1 MICDGVQM
9 KTEHMAHQIVLMPNL
24 LSLYSEDGGVR
35 QTSHLL
41 FEASGSTADQVE
53 WARRF
58 IAGTVAMDRS
68 FAGARRAC
76 LPHRRAQLHLVGTRS
91 RQQLRAVQLPT
102 GRPPTPRPASAGSC
116 PRRSYHP
123 SRAASAT
130 A

>member
-41 FEASGSTADQVE
+41 FEASGSTAEQVE

-58 IAGTVAMDRS
+58 IASPTPASETTAGGDAQ
-68 FAGARRAC
+68 AGAVA
-76 LPHRRAQLHLVGTRS
+76 
-91 RQQLRAVQLPT
+91 
-102 GRPPTPRPASAGSC
+102 
-116 PRRSYHP
+116 Y
-123 SRAASAT
+123 AAAAT
-130 A
+130 AAATEHGHGAPR